1 MANVK
6 QTHKNGKELSMLD
19 NENIVENGTTENV
32 EITTEQIEAP
42 APKTFTQD
50 EVNEIVGRRL
60 ARQEMRIKKDYDRKY
75 GELEEVLKA
84 GTGENSVEGMT
95 TKFKEF
101 YQGKGIKMPE
111 KPTYSDR
118 DLDVLARAEAN
129 DVIDAGYEDVVAEID
144 RLAEIGANNMTPRE
158 KAVFRVLAEHRQ
170 NTERQRE
177 LSSIG
182 VTEEEYNSQEFKDFR
197 NKFNA
202 STSIRDIYDLYNK
215 TKPKKEFKTMG
226 SVKNTESTDSGV
238 KDFYTPEEARKF
250 TKKDF
255 DDNPALFKAVENSM
269 LKWKR

>member
-1 MANVK
+1 
-6 QTHKNGKELSMLD
+6 MLD

-32 EITTEQIEAP
+32 ETTTEQIEITS
-42 APKTFTQD
+42 APKMFTQD

-75 GELEEVLKA
+75 GELEEVLRA

-101 YQGKGIKMPE
+101 YQNKGIEMPK
-111 KPTYSDR
+111 KPTYSEK
-118 DLDVLARAEAN
+118 DLDVLARAEAK

-144 RLAEIGANNMTPRE
+144 RLAEIGTNNMTPRE

-177 LSSIG
+177 LASIG

-197 NKFNA
+197 SQFTT
-202 STSIRDIYDLYNK
+202 STPIRAIYDIYNK
-215 TKPKKEFKTMG
+215 TKPKKEIKTMG
-226 SVKNTESTDSGV
+226 SVKNTESSDSGV

-255 DDNPALFKAVENSM
+255 DNNPALFKAVENSM
-269 LKWKR
+269 LRWKR